1 MHGFC
6 SIVFYREKGNMR
18 GPHSIITN
26 AQFIMHLS
34 IKHALSFLLSIYVLF
49 YNHTY
54 HAYMYQIKFFHIFA
68 NVYFV
73 QYSTGYVVRDAC
85 PPANELIAAVMQCS
99 MDAAAE
105 EEVEEGCRW
114 VIYAIKTRHVTFRLT
129 LGSRGDVATILQM
142 GFSSSLH
149 TITAWGLAV
158 KLLSCESH
166 GAPLMRSQHWYRY
179 WLVAVRQQAIIWTNA
194 DPDLWHLA

>member
-1 MHGFC
+1 M
-6 SIVFYREKGNMR
+6 
-18 GPHSIITN
+18 
-26 AQFIMHLS
+26 
-34 IKHALSFLLSIYVLF
+34 
-49 YNHTY
+49 
-54 HAYMYQIKFFHIFA
+54 
-68 NVYFV
+68 
-73 QYSTGYVVRDAC
+73 RDAC

-149 TITAWGLAV
+149 TIIVWGLAV
-158 KLLSCESH
+158 KLLSCEPH
-166 GAPLMRSQHWYRY
+166 GASLMRSQHWYRY

-194 DPDLWHLA
+194 DPDLWHLASLCHNELNIHPCEKCYGTIFFGISYLSFIFCSLSLFLYVTYVRWSIWNMLFFIGVRWLVASQWHFKNGN